1 MIFFWGE
8 TPDGWGIPGIHGMLA
23 EDELDGYVQG
33 AVYLIRGQG
42 ENLLID
48 TGNWSLPEFNNGM
61 GEFLVRLLDQEKN
74 PLKYIFLTHFHYD
87 HVGNAADLKARYGAE
102 TICHPLD
109 RPIIEDPLIV
119 TRPENVTRFGLTP
132 DQLLE
137 DFNLAPG
144 ESLGLSDP
152 EIIRKY
158 WNFPVKVDRTVEDGE
173 VVEVGGLA
181 LKVVH
186 LPGHAPGQIGLWN
199 PKSRTLYPA
208 DLLHFPTPLG
218 PYPIGNAK
226 AHSRS
231 IQKCLDLS
239 PELLLEGHG
248 LSAYSAASSR
258 RRLLHMQ
265 MQQRDTRER
274 ILLVLKR
281 FRRPA
286 TIVELLPEVLPVKTD
301 LDYAV
306 STGPGEAR
314 AYAKSCLQCH
324 LVWLIEDGLVQR
336 VKEDGKVSFVS
347 KG

>member
-1 MIFFWGE
+1 
-8 TPDGWGIPGIHGMLA
+8 
-23 EDELDGYVQG
+23 LDGYVQG

-158 WNFPVKVDRTVEDGE
+158 WNFPV
-173 VVEVGGLA
+173 
-181 LKVVH
+181 
-186 LPGHAPGQIGLWN
+186 
-199 PKSRTLYPA
+199 
-208 DLLHFPTPLG
+208 
-218 PYPIGNAK
+218 
-226 AHSRS
+226 
-231 IQKCLDLS
+231 
-239 PELLLEGHG
+239 
-248 LSAYSAASSR
+248 
-258 RRLLHMQ
+258 
-265 MQQRDTRER
+265 
-274 ILLVLKR
+274 
-281 FRRPA
+281 
-286 TIVELLPEVLPVKTD
+286 
-301 LDYAV
+301 
-306 STGPGEAR
+306 
-314 AYAKSCLQCH
+314 
-324 LVWLIEDGLVQR
+324 
-336 VKEDGKVSFVS
+336 
-347 KG
+347 